1 MEPSEVN
8 ETRAIYQSNPLI
20 EARKPLNALEMR
32 LFLLAV
38 ENVNPHISGNDKYY
52 DKDFQEFHLTPAEV
66 KSIFGHGE
74 YLKRLERVC
83 DDMLQKIVTVRSHDG
98 GFVKFSVFVRIKYTP
113 KDGLYIKFNED
124 MRPFLLDIYESGDG
138 YTKISMKQIFN
149 LSSAYAM
156 RLLELMLQYRGTM
169 QGKIITRHIELDKLR
184 FFFDIGPS
192 QYKQIGPFCK
202 YVLDNPI
209 KEINE
214 KTQYHMTYVRTKT
227 GRKVTGFTFSMD
239 CRDLLVDRAAES
251 QVILEALPP
260 KKDRHGLSEKMVN
273 KLTMLCGSNEEFV
286 RRMDYAVELAKTRK
300 VKNVPAFLY
309 KAVAENYLQQDQDMK
324 AAIEREFKAKQE
336 NAAWE
341 LDAIKLFGD
350 KISLDV
356 EETPFDQS
364 DDMGRAMVDVVKK
377 ALKERHLNITAKRL
391 LEDHGMSVAR
401 FIELYCQRN
410 ASLSKC

>member
-52 DKDFQEFHLTPAEV
+52 DKDFEEFHLTPAEV
-66 KSIFGHGE
+66 KSIFRHGE
-74 YLKRLERVC
+74 YLKRLECVC
-83 DDMLQKIVTVRSHDG
+83 DDMLQKIVTVRSRDG

-169 QGKIITRHIELDKLR
+169 QGKVITRHIELDKLR
-184 FFFDIGPS
+184 FFFDIGPF

-227 GRKVTGFTFSMD
+227 GRKVTGFTFSMN
-239 CRDLLVDRAAES
+239 CRDLLVDRAAEN
-251 QVILEALPP
+251 QVTLEALPP

-286 RRMDYAVELAKTRK
+286 RRMDYAVNLAKTRK

-377 ALKERHLNITAKRL
+377 ALKERHLNVTAKRL

-401 FIELYCQRN
+401 FIELYCQGN

>member
-1 MEPSEVN
+1 MEKLEVN
-8 ETRAIYQSNPLI
+8 EARDIYQSNPLI

-38 ENVNPHISGNDKYY
+38 AHVNPHISGNDKYY
-52 DKDFQEFHLTPAEV
+52 DKEFREFHLTPAEV
-66 KSIFGHGE
+66 KAIFGHGE
-74 YLKRLERVC
+74 YLNRLERVC
-83 DDMLQKIVTVRSHDG
+83 DDMLQKIVTVRNDDG
-98 GFVKFSVFVRIKYTP
+98 GFVKFSIFVRIKYTP

-124 MRPFLLDIYESGDG
+124 MEPFLLHIYESGDG

-169 QGKIITRHIELDKLR
+169 QGKVITRHIELDKLR

-209 KEINE
+209 REINE

-239 CRDLLVDRAAES
+239 CRDLLVDRAAEEN
-251 QVILEALPP
+251 VTLEALPA
-260 KKDRHGLSEKMVN
+260 KKDRHGLSEKMVD
-273 KLTMLCGSNEEFV
+273 KLTTLCGSNEEFL

-309 KAVAENYLQQDQDMK
+309 KAVAENYRQQDLDMK
-324 AAIEREFKAKQE
+324 AAVEREFKAKQE

-341 LDAIKLFGD
+341 LDALKLFGD

-364 DDMGRAMVDVVKK
+364 DDMGRAMVSVVRK
-377 ALKERHLNITAKRL
+377 ALKERHLNVTAKRL

-401 FIELYCQRN
+401 FIELYCQDETT
-410 ASLSKC
+410 AKK

>member
-1 MEPSEVN
+1 MGTSEVN
-8 ETRAIYQSNPLI
+8 EKCAIYQSNPLI

-38 ENVNPHISGNDKYY
+38 ENVNPHISGSDKYY
-52 DKDFQEFHLTPAEV
+52 DKDFEEFHLTPAEV

-74 YLKRLERVC
+74 YLKRLEHVC
-83 DDMLQKIVTVRSHDG
+83 DEMLQKIVTVRDHDG

-113 KDGLYIKFNED
+113 KGGLYIKFNED

-138 YTKISMKQIFN
+138 YTKINMKQIFN

-169 QGKIITRHIELDKLR
+169 QGKVITRHIELDKLR
-184 FFFDIGPS
+184 FFFDIKPS

-209 KEINE
+209 REINE
-214 KTQYHMTYVRTKT
+214 KTQYHVTYVRTKT

-239 CRDLLVDRAAES
+239 CRHLLLNRTAEE
-251 QVILEALPP
+251 QVTLEALPP

-273 KLTMLCGSNEEFV
+273 RLTTLCGSNEEFL
-286 RRMDYAVELAKTRK
+286 RRMDYAIELTKTRK

-309 KAVAENYLQQDQDMK
+309 KAIAENYLQQDKDMQ
-324 AAIEREFKAKQE
+324 AAIEHEFQAKQE

-341 LDAIKLFGD
+341 LDAIKMFGD
-350 KISLDV
+350 AISLDV
-356 EETPFDQS
+356 EETPFDLS
-364 DDMGRAMVDVVKK
+364 DEMERAMVSVVKK
-377 ALKERHLNITAKRL
+377 ALEERHLNITAKRL
-391 LEDHGMSVAR
+391 LETHGLSVAR
-401 FIELYCQRN
+401 FIALYCQDEI
-410 ASLSKC
+410 SSSK